1 MSGLESQ
8 LESVRHEIQETHKAL
23 AGRHK
28 FSLANAESR
37 RKRKR
42 TLKGLNKEKLKDK
55 KKNRTRDL
63 LDQLCC
69 REEVMIEVADEHDQG
84 NSKLKRALEAEV

>member
-1 MSGLESQ
+1 MRKVGVNEN
-8 LESVRHEIQETHKAL
+8 AL
-23 AGRHK
+23 VI
-28 FSLANAESR
+28 
-37 RKRKR
+37 

>member
-55 KKNRTRDL
+55 KKTE
-63 LDQLCC
+63 
-69 REEVMIEVADEHDQG
+69 REISSTSCVAAK
-84 NSKLKRALEAEV
+84 KLW

>member
-42 TLKGLNKEKLKDK
+42 TRDNAQRAKQRKVEGQKKTEREISSTSCVAAKKL
-55 KKNRTRDL
+55 
-63 LDQLCC
+63 
-69 REEVMIEVADEHDQG
+69 
-84 NSKLKRALEAEV
+84 

>member
-1 MSGLESQ
+1 M
-8 LESVRHEIQETHKAL
+8 RHEIQETHKAL

-42 TLKGLNKEKLKDK
+42 TRDNAQRVKQRKVEGQ